1 MLALQDTP
9 PRYQRYPEKHHGSYS
24 QVRRPTRTG
33 YPPDAGAG
41 DDARRTVDWAY
52 AIIRSVLVPNGVL
65 NGVLNGHYSSASRI
79 SAIFNPEGPFDL
91 GRYDLYVVL
100 SGIAV
105 HVLDAAVVASHLYTV
120 E

>member
-52 AIIRSVLVPNGVL
+52 DVEQRCVCSRLATAAEGI
-65 NGVLNGHYSSASRI
+65 HYPTIALLLSRK
-79 SAIFNPEGPFDL
+79 
-91 GRYDLYVVL
+91 L
-100 SGIAV
+100 SGRLWSIRRCIRLLCGGPSTRCGAR
-105 HVLDAAVVASHLYTV
+105 
-120 E
+120 